1 MNELI
6 KRIVDFIIEDVKE
19 STTDFQSV
27 CFYEDI
33 QEKFAMEIEQTIFSM
48 VEDELNTK
56 EEVAD
61 VIQDTDG
68 FDVVLYTD
76 YSPNYNSDDY
86 IQE

>member
-1 MNELI
+1 MDELI
-6 KRIVDFIIEDVKE
+6 KRIADFIVKDVQE

-27 CFYEDI
+27 TFYVDI
-33 QEKFAMEIEQTIFSM
+33 QEKFAMKIEEKIYEM
-48 VEDELNTK
+48 VEDELNSR

-76 YSPNYNSDDY
+76 FSPNYNSDEC
-86 IQE
+86 I

>member
-1 MNELI
+1 MDELI
-6 KRIVDFIIEDVKE
+6 KKIADFIIKDVQE

-27 CFYEDI
+27 TFYEDI
-33 QEKFAMEIEQTIFSM
+33 QEKFAMEIEQKVYEM
-48 VEDELNTK
+48 VENELNTR

-76 YSPNYNSDDY
+76 FSPNYNSDEY
-86 IQE
+86 I